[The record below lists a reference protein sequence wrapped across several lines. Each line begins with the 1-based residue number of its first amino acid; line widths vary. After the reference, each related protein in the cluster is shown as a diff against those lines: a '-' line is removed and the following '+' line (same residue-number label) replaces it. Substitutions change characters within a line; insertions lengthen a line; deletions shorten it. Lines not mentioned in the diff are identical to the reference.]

1 MNKPIESEEDLTPMQ
16 KAIIDLVEDGYTM
29 RFRDT
34 WSLTYGKGD
43 QRVTVH
49 HDGTTTAFTVAAEG

>member
-1 MNKPIESEEDLTPMQ
+1 MQ
-16 KAIIDLVEDGYTM
+16 RTIIQLVEDGYTL

-49 HDGTTTAFTVAAEG
+49 HDGTTTAFTVAAQ